1 MIVVDVQRETAEE
14 SPDDESFKAAATLA
28 LRMAGREQPKPTEI
42 SLRIVDEAEMQA
54 LNQHYRNKAYPTNVL
69 SFPAQLDPAIQNE
82 LSSELLG
89 DIAVCAPVVI
99 REAQAQGKHSQAHWD
114 HMMIHGVLHLLGF
127 DHEND
132 TEAQQMERI
141 EIEALG
147 ALGWPNPY
155 SESRAES
162 TVDHP
167 VVDSLDPIAEDR
179 ASVGGSA

>member
-1 MIVVDVQRETAEE
+1 
-14 SPDDESFKAAATLA
+14 
-28 LRMAGREQPKPTEI
+28 
-42 SLRIVDEAEMQA
+42 
-54 LNQHYRNKAYPTNVL
+54 
-69 SFPAQLDPAIQNE
+69 
-82 LSSELLG
+82 
-89 DIAVCAPVVI
+89 
-99 REAQAQGKHSQAHWD
+99 
-114 HMMIHGVLHLLGF
+114 

-162 TVDHP
+162 AVDHS